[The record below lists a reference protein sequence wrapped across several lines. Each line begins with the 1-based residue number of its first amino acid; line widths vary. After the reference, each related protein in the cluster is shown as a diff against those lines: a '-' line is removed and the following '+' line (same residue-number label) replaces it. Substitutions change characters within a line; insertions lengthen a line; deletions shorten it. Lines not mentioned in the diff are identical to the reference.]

1 MSPFTHRICIGTAQ
15 FGLDYGVANT
25 HGRMSEEEIKAVLK
39 YAIGHGVKTLDTAVA
54 YGNSEEEIGRILKS
68 LGRSMDVISKLSQGE
83 SRLSIR
89 DIVNRS
95 CKRLG
100 TSKIY
105 GYLLH
110 SFDDYHKKEILTE
123 LQDLKAQGTIG
134 KLGISLY
141 LREEAQHLLDENAR
155 IDIVQV
161 PYSIFDRRF
170 EPFLSEFKKRKIEV
184 YVRSLF
190 LQGLAFLEPGRL
202 PAPLAGAKAQITAL
216 KKISSKSGIPVNA
229 LCLNFALIHPS
240 IDRVIIGVD
249 HLDHLKVNLSDLR
262 FFAKVKALLEDLNM
276 AVIEDENILLPF
288 RWKL

>member
-25 HGRMSEEEIKAVLK
+25 HGRMSEEEMKAILK

-54 YGNSEEEIGRILKS
+54 YGNSEEEIGRILKA
-68 LGRSMDVISKLSQGE
+68 LGRSMDIVSKLSQGE
-83 SRLSIR
+83 SKLSIR
-89 DIVNRS
+89 DVVNRS

-100 TSKIY
+100 APKIY

-110 SFDDYHKKEILTE
+110 SFEDYHKKDIVKE
-123 LQDLKAQGTIG
+123 LQDLKTQGTIT
-134 KLGISLY
+134 KLGVSLY
-141 LREEAQHLLDENAR
+141 LPSEAQQLLDENAQ
-155 IDIVQV
+155 IDIVQM

-170 EPFLSEFKKRKIEV
+170 EPFLAQFKKRKIEV

-190 LQGLAFLEPGRL
+190 LQGLAFLEPAKL
-202 PAPLAGAKAQITAL
+202 PASLAGARAQLTAL
-216 KKISSKSGIPVNA
+216 KKISSKSGIPINA
-229 LCLNFALIHPS
+229 LCLNFGMINPS

-249 HLDHLKVNLSDLR
+249 HLEHLKVNLSDLR
-262 FFAKVKALLEDLNM
+262 FFAKVKTLVEDLNM
-276 AVIEDENILLPF
+276 TVIEDENILLPF